1 MNTRKLATVRQIDQL
16 IPIQGADFIELARIG
31 GWDVVVKK
39 GQFKAFELAIYIE
52 IDSWVPI
59 KLAPFLAQSKEREFN
74 SVVGERLRTKK
85 LKGIISQGLLL
96 DLITDDECGPLEE
109 GTDLTEYLG
118 IQLYEKPVAACL
130 AGLAKGNF
138 PTFIPKTDQE
148 RIQNLR
154 NKYNKWTE
162 DDVKW
167 EVTEKLDGS
176 SMTVYQRHGE
186 FGVCSRNL
194 DLKETEGNT
203 FWQVARELYI
213 ANKMFNHDRDWDF
226 AIQGEL
232 CGPGIQGNQYGLSKA
247 QFFVYDIFD
256 IQAQEYLLPET
267 RRKLCKEL
275 GLNHVPVLLEDQEC
289 LSAISVILSL
299 AEGDSL
305 LNGSLREGLVYK
317 SCSNTND
324 SFKAISNKWLCKYE

>member
-1 MNTRKLATVRQIDQL
+1 M
-16 IPIQGADFIELARIG
+16 
-31 GWDVVVKK
+31 
-39 GQFKAFELAIYIE
+39 
-52 IDSWVPI
+52 
-59 KLAPFLAQSKEREFN
+59 
-74 SVVGERLRTKK
+74 
-85 LKGIISQGLLL
+85 
-96 DLITDDECGPLEE
+96 DLITDDDCGPLEE

-118 IQLYEKPVAACL
+118 IQLYEKPIAACL
-130 AGLAKGNF
+130 TGLAKGNF

-148 RIQNLR
+148 RIQNLKLR
-154 NKYNKWTE
+154 Y
-162 DDVKW
+162 DDWKEQGVEW

-176 SMTVYQRHGE
+176 SMTVYQRHGG

-203 FWQVARELYI
+203 FWQVARELNLAY
-213 ANKMFNHDRDWDF
+213 KMCWHDQFWDF

-256 IQAQEYLLPET
+256 IQAQEYLLPRE
-267 RRKLCKEL
+267 RNILCKEL
-275 GLNHVPVLLEDQEC
+275 RLSHVPVIFEAQEC
-289 LSAISVILSL
+289 LFDISVILWT
-299 AEGDSL
+299 AEGESL
-305 LNGSLREGLVYK
+305 LNKSLREGLVYK

>member
-16 IPIQGADFIELARIG
+16 VAIQGADFIELARIG
-31 GWDVVVKK
+31 GWDVVVKR
-39 GQFKAFELAIYIE
+39 GQFKTFDLAIYIE
-52 IDSWVPI
+52 IDSWVPL
-59 KLAPFLAQSKEREFN
+59 KLAPFLAQSKEHEFN
-74 SVVGERLRTKK
+74 GIVGERLRTKK

-96 DLITDDECGPLEE
+96 DLHDNHLEE

-118 IQLYEKPVAACL
+118 IQLYEKPIAACL
-130 AGLAKGNF
+130 TGLAKGNF

-148 RIQNLR
+148 RIQNLKLR
-154 NKYNKWTE
+154 Y
-162 DDVKW
+162 DDWKEQGVEW

-176 SMTVYQRHGE
+176 SMTVYQRYGE

-194 DLKETEGNT
+194 DLKETGGNT

-213 ANKMFNHDRDWDF
+213 ENKMFNHDRDWDF

-256 IQAQEYLLPET
+256 IQAQQYLLPGT

-275 GLNHVPVLLEDQEC
+275 GLNHVPVIFEAQDC
-289 LSAISVILSL
+289 LFDISAILL
-299 AEGDSL
+299 TAEGESL
-305 LNGSLREGLVYK
+305 LNKSLREGLVYK
-317 SCSNTND
+317 SCSNSQD